1 MNISDPILI
10 AFAILFP
17 AVVLEVVKRNKL
29 AGMIGP
35 VVLCYAIGLLLG
47 NIPSLTLNGE
57 LSMTISEAVIPLAIA
72 LLLFSTDFMRWLKH
86 ARTSMF
92 SFFLG
97 ALGVVASSFFISWLF
112 LDKVPEVWKLAGMM
126 IGVYTGGTP
135 NMSAIGLAL
144 DVKEEVF
151 ILLNACDVVLSGI
164 YLLLLMTVAQKL
176 ALKFLP
182 SFKRVEETDRES
194 TFHYQQT
201 GYDTDELVKKIEK
214 RKEAK
219 QKAKFK
225 VATLRKLVIVRSMA
239 LGFLLAAFVLGASIG
254 FSILVTGKITAPH
267 TLLAVTSLSIGAS
280 FFKKVRR
287 LPRTYELGEYFLLI
301 FCLSIGMVS
310 NFAELL
316 NSSPEVFLFCAAVF
330 VSSIS
335 LHFLLAFIFRIDA
348 DTVLITSTAG
358 IFGPAFIGPVASVLK
373 NKDIVVSGLTTGLV
387 GYAVANFVG
396 LGVAYLFQSIFF

>member
-1 MNISDPILI
+1 M
-10 AFAILFP
+10 
-17 AVVLEVVKRNKL
+17 V
-29 AGMIGP
+29 GP

-57 LSMTISEAVIPLAIA
+57 LSMTISEAVIPMAIA
-72 LLLFSTDFMRWLKH
+72 LLLFSTDFVRWLKH

-97 ALGVVASSFFISWLF
+97 ALGVISSSFFVSWLF
-112 LDKVPEVWKLAGMM
+112 LDKIPDVWKLAGMM

-182 SFKRVEETDRES
+182 SFKRMEETDRES

-201 GYDTDELVKKIEK
+201 GYDTEEMIKKIER

-219 QKAKFK
+219 QKRRFK
-225 VATLRKLVIVRSMA
+225 VGTLRKLVIARSMA
-239 LGFLLAAFVLGASIG
+239 IGFLLAVAVLGLSIG

-267 TLLAVTSLSIGAS
+267 TLLAVTSLSIAAS
-280 FFKKVRR
+280 FYKKIRR

-301 FCLSIGMVS
+301 FCLAIGMVS
-310 NFAELL
+310 SFAELL
-316 NSSPEVFLFCAAVF
+316 NSSPEVFLFCAIVF
-330 VSSIS
+330 VSSIG

-387 GYAVANFVG
+387 GYAIANFVG
-396 LGVAYLFQSIFF
+396 LGIAYLFHSIFF